1 MRTFNKSAMAGALLV
16 AGLTP
21 GVGFAQMQMENTSFT
36 IGLKTWVTS
45 WNTWFT
51 QNSVNDIGNF
61 ANQAII
67 KDVFNRKADTE
78 ATFIPQLTV
87 RNGPWLISGSA
98 LAKKDFTFFL
108 SNRVG
113 NQLGEVTLERKEYD
127 LNVGY
132 ALAAGAILTVGYKD
146 LRYENSSGFRYTAKG
161 PTIGVSGSA
170 PLAAGLSMYGNI
182 GYGRPKVTDNGGDV
196 EKRRGSYVLTEIGLA
211 YPLAQMNESLKTAVV
226 TAGYRY
232 QRLSSGNVTTRTVA
246 VVNGQVGNPPVVLGE
261 RGVELVDVTEGFT
274 LGASFTF

>member
-1 MRTFNKSAMAGALLV
+1 MRAFKKSALAGALLM

-21 GVGFAQMQMENTSFT
+21 GVGFAQMSMENTSFT
-36 IGLKTWVTS
+36 IGLKTWVTN

-51 QNSVNDIGNF
+51 QNTANDIGNF
-61 ANQAII
+61 ANTAVI
-67 KDVFNRKADTE
+67 KDVFNRKADSE

-108 SNRVG
+108 NSRNG
-113 NQLGEVTLERKEYD
+113 NQLAEVTLERREYD
-127 LNVGY
+127 INFGY
-132 ALAAGAILTVGYKD
+132 SLAAGAIVTLGWKD
-146 LRYENSSGFRYTAKG
+146 LRYENSGGFKYTAKG
-161 PTIGVSGSA
+161 PTIGIAGSA
-170 PLAAGLSMYGNI
+170 PLAAGVSMYGNI
-182 GYGRPKVTDNGGDV
+182 GYGRPKITDNSGEV
-196 EKRRGSYVLTEIGLA
+196 EKTRGSYILTEVGLA
-211 YPLAQMNESLKTAVV
+211 YPLGQMNESLKTAVV

-232 QRLSSGNVTTRTVA
+232 QRLSSGNVTARTVA
-246 VVNGQVGNPPVVLGE
+246 VNNGQVGAVIGE

>member
-1 MRTFNKSAMAGALLV
+1 MRTFKKSALAGALLL

-21 GVGFAQMQMENTSFT
+21 GLSFAQLENTSFT

-51 QNSVNDIGNF
+51 QNTANDVGNF
-61 ANQAII
+61 ADTAVI

-78 ATFIPQLTV
+78 VTFIPQLTV
-87 RNGPWLISGSA
+87 RNGPWLVSGSA

-108 SNRVG
+108 SNRNG
-113 NQLGEVTLERKEYD
+113 NQLAEVSLERKEYD

-132 ALAAGAILTVGYKD
+132 SLAAGAIVTLGWKD
-146 LRYENSSGFRYTAKG
+146 LRYENSGGFKYTAKG
-161 PTIGVSGSA
+161 PTIGISGSA
-170 PLAAGLSMYGNI
+170 PLAAGISMYGNI
-182 GYGRPKVTDNGGDV
+182 GYGRPKITSNSGEV
-196 EKRRGSYVLTEIGLA
+196 EKQRGSYILTEVGLA
-211 YPLAQMNESLKTAVV
+211 YPLAQMNEGLKTAVV

-232 QRLSSGNVTTRTVA
+232 QRLSSGNVTARTVA
-246 VVNGQVGNPPVVLGE
+246 VNNGVVGATLGE
-261 RGVELVDVTEGFT
+261 RAVELVDVTEGFT